1 VCADNKVMVNIG
13 VFIFLCSLLP
23 ILAVVCDRVLLKA
36 GIQDL
41 RDEKAKAEK
50 EEELKKGV

>member
-1 VCADNKVMVNIG
+1 MVNIG